1 MLEGHATCK
10 YYNNHRITDAQTLK
24 TVKECSGLARSEVE
38 ARMSRSLRTSGTAG
52 TAVNVVSGNF
62 FFTAQPIGVIDGVDY
77 QYTGDVRKIDAKN
90 MRARLDA
97 GDVVLLTSVGYG
109 ASGES
114 YYVLTADL
122 AAKCAG
128 ALVSR
133 RFARPDSCPE
143 LQSMSHKMCRPHRLD
158 AAIAIATIAG
168 RIEARMDYSGADDR
182 VSQHWRDPAVHAVSR
197 EPPYTNAPNALP
209 LKPTR
214 RRTRRRLSDAK
225 AFLHHYGV
233 DWRDLKMKSA
243 PPLARLKV
251 RCPPCPNA
259 TSGIVILLL
268 VGNVHANLLMCAA
281 GNFCESDPRR
291 HAGRESGPR
300 HCLDAQAVPPLSHG
314 TRGGG

>member
-1 MLEGHATCK
+1 VLVVSSRQQVEDKLTLEGHATCK
-10 YYNNHRITDAQTLK
+10 YFNNHRITDAQTLK

-133 RFARPDSCPE
+133 RFAHLPLLFRVAVDVPPSVR
-143 LQSMSHKMCRPHRLD
+143 RPHHLHRCL
-158 AAIAIATIAG
+158 
-168 RIEARMDYSGADDR
+168 
-182 VSQHWRDPAVHAVSR
+182 
-197 EPPYTNAPNALP
+197 
-209 LKPTR
+209 
-214 RRTRRRLSDAK
+214 RRRLYYR
-225 AFLHHYGV
+225 HHRYYRHHCRARRSSYGSQRV
-233 DWRDLKMKSA
+233 RRSCLA
-243 PPLARLKV
+243 TLARS
-251 RCPPCPNA
+251 CSPC
-259 TSGIVILLL
+259 G
-268 VGNVHANLLMCAA
+268 
-281 GNFCESDPRR
+281 E
-291 HAGRESGPR
+291 
-300 HCLDAQAVPPLSHG
+300 
-314 TRGGG
+314 